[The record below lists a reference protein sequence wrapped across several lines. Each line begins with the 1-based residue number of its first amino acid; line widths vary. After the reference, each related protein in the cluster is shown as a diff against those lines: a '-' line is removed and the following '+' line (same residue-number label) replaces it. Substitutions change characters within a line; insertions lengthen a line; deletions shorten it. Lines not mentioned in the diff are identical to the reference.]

1 MSLFKAVSEKSSD
14 KKIKKIFEDIKRK
27 RKISKIPN
35 FWRALANDPKTL
47 ERTWRSLQQVMGK
60 GSLDPLIK
68 ENCECGDSCCST
80 KEQINEKKEF

>member
-47 ERTWRSLQQVMGK
+47 ERTWESLQQVMK
-60 GSLDPLIK
+60 KKRL
-68 ENCECGDSCCST
+68 
-80 KEQINEKKEF
+80 EQRAFLLFLKKFHHQILLYLL